1 MKSDGSGDE
10 TMKSNLHAPG
20 RFATTH
26 WSVVRA
32 AAAPDATDYK
42 KALETLCRTYW
53 FPLYAYL
60 RRQGHNSDSAEE
72 YTQAFFAQL
81 LDKKGLRLA
90 DPKRGKFR
98 SFLLAALKHFLA
110 NQRKRAKAR
119 KRGGDRKIF
128 PLDFQN
134 AETQFVMEPADHLSP
149 EKLFERAWALTIIE
163 RTMER
168 LRNESATAGK
178 QGLFDSLK
186 IYLTTDK
193 AAVPYRQVAQ
203 KLRMSEP
210 AVRVA
215 VHRLKRRYRDIRRSE
230 IADTVT
236 TDNQIDQ
243 EIRDLFAARAT

>member
-1 MKSDGSGDE
+1 MKSDGSGDKA
-10 TMKSNLHAPG
+10 MKSNLHAPG

-32 AAAPDATDYK
+32 AAAPDATDCT
-42 KALETLCRTYW
+42 KALETLCQTYW

-90 DPKRGKFR
+90 DPKKGKFR

-110 NQRKRAKAR
+110 NQRKRARAR
-119 KRGGDRKIF
+119 KRGGGRKIF

-134 AETQFVMEPADHLSP
+134 AETQFTMEPADHLSP
-149 EKLFERAWALTIIE
+149 EKLFERAWALTILE

-193 AAVPYRQVAQ
+193 AAVPYKQVAQ
-203 KLRMSEP
+203 KLQMSQP

-215 VHRLKRRYRDIRRSE
+215 VHRLKRRYRDILRSE

-236 TDNQIDQ
+236 TEKEIDQ
-243 EIRDLFAARAT
+243 EIRDLFAALAT